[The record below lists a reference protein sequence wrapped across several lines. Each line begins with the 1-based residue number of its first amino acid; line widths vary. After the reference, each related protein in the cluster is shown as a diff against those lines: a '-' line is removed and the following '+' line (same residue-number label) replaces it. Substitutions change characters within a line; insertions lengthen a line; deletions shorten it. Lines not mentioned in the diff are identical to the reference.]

1 MALPAILLNPSV
13 ILLWLHVGR
22 QVVKLIQGLI
32 VIEPKWKDIKHIR
45 YIVEPE
51 TGRIKIKPKKEEE
64 AQ

>member
-22 QVVKLIQGLI
+22 QVYKLIQGL
-32 VIEPKWKDIKHIR
+32 VKVEPKWKDIRKIR

-51 TGRIKIKPKKEEE
+51 KGRIKIKPKKEEE
-64 AQ
+64 Q